1 MYTREEIRDMAEDLV
16 DKCVGGL
23 ERLID
28 ALAALSQ
35 PSDSL
40 AEAFA
45 ELASEVKEEAYA
57 TVKRQ
62 PTRHPIRTEKY
73 KNMNRGYRYCFR
85 PVYLARGRC

>member
-1 MYTREEIRDMAEDLV
+1 MYTREEIRDMAEDLA
-16 DKCVGGL
+16 DKCVVGL

-28 ALAALSQ
+28 ALVAILQ

-45 ELASEVKEEAYA
+45 ALAAEAKEEACA

-62 PTRHPIRTEKY
+62 PTRHPIRTEKC